1 MNKKTESSVKV
12 EKLIEKII
20 NTNNEYEYFE
30 PVGRGRN
37 RLVKVKLK
45 FDKKTN
51 IDEIDDEFIEINNKI
66 FGLSNRIPYGT
77 KYYGTI
83 YLKIVEIKYVDE
95 NGKFVHLSLNDSL
108 FDRDSDLRDI
118 SVDIMD
124 VLEKWLDTDVF
135 YFDIDFSQ

>member
-20 NTNNEYEYFE
+20 NANNEYEYFE

-95 NGKFVHLSLNDSL
+95 NGEFVHLSLNDSL

>member
-20 NTNNEYEYFE
+20 NANNEYEYFE

-118 SVDIMD
+118 SVDIID
-124 VLEKWLDTDVF
+124 VLEKWLDRDVF

>member
-83 YLKIVEIKYVDE
+83 YLKILEIKYVDE

-118 SVDIMD
+118 SVDIID
-124 VLEKWLDTDVF
+124 VLEKWLDRDVF

>member
-118 SVDIMD
+118 SVDIID
-124 VLEKWLDTDVF
+124 VLEKWLDRDVF

>member
-20 NTNNEYEYFE
+20 NANNEYEYFE

-95 NGKFVHLSLNDSL
+95 NGEFVHLSLNDSL

-118 SVDIMD
+118 SVDIID

>member
-20 NTNNEYEYFE
+20 NANNEYEYFE

-95 NGKFVHLSLNDSL
+95 NGEFVHLSLNDSL

-118 SVDIMD
+118 SVDIID
-124 VLEKWLDTDVF
+124 VLEKWLDRDVF

>member
-20 NTNNEYEYFE
+20 NANNEYEYFE

-95 NGKFVHLSLNDSL
+95 NGEFVHLSLNDSL

-124 VLEKWLDTDVF
+124 VLEKWLDRDVF

>member
-20 NTNNEYEYFE
+20 NANNEYEYFE
-30 PVGRGRN
+30 PVGLGRN

-108 FDRDSDLRDI
+108 FDRDSYLRDI